1 MCLLKSILLI
11 LLLLPHIYSP
21 QCFLIATRKKSDIS
35 FAIAE
40 RVNIHTFLGRP
51 VTQSCLMT
59 GLLVEY
65 DPDSSCGSDIEAT
78 LERVGEHRGD
88 IVTALFDVSL
98 AGNLPEGI
106 RGILWNYN
114 LIFNTIRTS
123 LAA

>member
-1 MCLLKSILLI
+1 MKFS
-11 LLLLPHIYSP
+11 YSP
-21 QCFLIATRKKSDIS
+21 QCFLIATQKKSDIS

-40 RVNIHTFLGRP
+40 RVNIHTFLGTP

-65 DPDSSCGSDIEAT
+65 DLDSSCGSDIEVM

-98 AGNLPEGI
+98 AGDLPEGN
-106 RGILWNYN
+106 RDIL
-114 LIFNTIRTS
+114 
-123 LAA
+123 